1 MQYSDQLEVGYRYY
15 DTENVTPLFPFGF
28 GLSYTSFKYSNLKL
42 STTRVKN
49 TTSGPDAGQ
58 GSTELTVTATVR
70 NTGAR
75 AGADVAQ
82 VYLGDPASTGEP
94 ARQLE
99 GFERVMLNPG
109 QSKTVTFPLTGH
121 ALSFFDTN
129 ANGWVLPTGDF
140 TAYVGDSSALEN
152 LPLQKSFTVTKSV
165 GARTETLDVP
175 ASVGPE
181 VDVHG
186 HRDVHQRR

>member
-1 MQYSDQLEVGYRYY
+1 M
-15 DTENVTPLFPFGF
+15 
-28 GLSYTSFKYSNLKL
+28 K
-42 STTRVKN
+42 
-49 TTSGPDAGQ
+49 
-58 GSTELTVTATVR
+58 

-181 VDVHG
+181 STFTATATFTNGGDFPLTGVSSKLALPAGWSAKAQSAVPTK
-186 HRDVHQRR
+186 VLAHQTVSQSWTVTVPASAQGSTRR